1 MAAADD
7 VLELRDPGV
16 AKAKPV
22 WGGGGR
28 GGEARR
34 RREGRDKRDNDG
46 QSNSQF

>member
-22 WGGGGR
+22 WGGGGEGGR
-28 GGEARR
+28 SKEKKGGERQER
-34 RREGRDKRDNDG
+34 
-46 QSNSQF
+46 